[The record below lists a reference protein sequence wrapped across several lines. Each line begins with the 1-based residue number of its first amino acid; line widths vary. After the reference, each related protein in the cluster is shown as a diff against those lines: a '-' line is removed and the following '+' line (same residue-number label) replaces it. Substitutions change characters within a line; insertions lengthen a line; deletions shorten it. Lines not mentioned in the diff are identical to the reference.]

1 MSVEGPHARQPGN
14 AGESTRLCLSTGGG
28 ATAPSAFSTLSL
40 LSCGLEA
47 AAPAGATNGKVPL
60 KKPKNGQTVTPL
72 QPPQIC
78 QNRAKVENFL
88 AADFLL
94 TAQLCRRVYG
104 IEDEFYG
111 NYGKIMAVMAIMV
124 FMAKTIKKS
133 LP

>member
-1 MSVEGPHARQPGN
+1 MWGR
-14 AGESTRLCLSTGGG
+14 CGGSSG
-28 ATAPSAFSTLSL
+28 RPLSL
-40 LSCGLEA
+40 LSRGLEA
-47 AAPAGATNGKVPL
+47 ATPAGAINGKVPL

-78 QNRAKVENFL
+78 RNRAKVENFF